1 MFSIELNG
9 IVFTAATVEEV
20 IEMART
26 FQSSPVLD
34 GHTNSTTKNAT
45 QDSGSNNLSRKVTD
59 LARRADRARQAGCDA
74 LGAIAR
80 VSLQGANV
88 ATEVVKHKAG
98 AVTES
103 FEVSLS
109 RMSKKALV
117 KALRHV
123 PHETLYELMTE
134 LDRTKC
140 QKGETDDVAVKAAE

>member
-45 QDSGSNNLSRKVTD
+45 QDSGSNNLSHKAAELVRKAAQ
-59 LARRADRARQAGCDA
+59 ARRASSKAFGKVARISRRKAD
-74 LGAIAR
+74 
-80 VSLQGANV
+80 V
-88 ATEVVKHKAG
+88 ATEIVKHKAG
-98 AVTES
+98 GMAEA
-103 FEVSLS
+103 FDASLS

-134 LDRTKC
+134 LDRTNR
-140 QKGETDDVAVKAAE
+140 QKGEIDDVAVKAAE